1 MRLSLIVAVLA
12 VVSVPA
18 QASKKPC
25 RDASG
30 KIIPCP
36 KPSPQ
41 AQHRCKDAAG
51 RFVKCERPA
60 GPQG

>member
-1 MRLSLIVAVLA
+1 MRSFLILAALA
-12 VVSVPA
+12 VYASPA
-18 QASKKPC
+18 GASKKPC

-36 KPSPQ
+36 KPSPK

-51 RFVKCERPA
+51 RFVKCDHPSAAR
-60 GPQG
+60 